1 MGIDLTPLQLDAFKE
16 IANIGGSNAAT
27 CLSQLVS
34 APIKIISPSMS
45 LVSLSNFIESFAVKK
60 EQMFVV
66 AKMEVLGGAPGNML
80 LILNYNDASYIVDLL
95 LGRKRKNI
103 HEYEMDLV
111 EHQALKHVSI
121 LLAAS
126 YLYALSKFLRM
137 PIVPG
142 DPVLRSI
149 TIKETVEYILTPLAQ
164 VAYSGFLIRNKFIEA
179 SNNKLEGHLLY
190 LPYQQALDTILVII
204 NEKAGKGHKLP
215 LV

>member
-16 IANIGGSNAAT
+16 IANIGGNNAAT
-27 CLSQLVS
+27 CLSQLIS
-34 APIKIISPSMS
+34 APIKIVSPSMS
-45 LVSLSNFIESFAVKK
+45 LVSLSNFIESIATKND
-60 EQMFVV
+60 QMFVV

-80 LILNYNDASYIVDLL
+80 LILNYNDASHIVDLL

-149 TIKETVEYILTPLAQ
+149 TIRETVEYILTPLAQ
-164 VAYSGFLIRNKFIEA
+164 VAYSGFLIQNEFMEA
-179 SNNKLEGHLLY
+179 SNKLEGRLLY
-190 LPYQQALDTILVII
+190 LPYQQALDTILVVI
-204 NEKAGKGHKLP
+204 NEKAGKGRKLP
-215 LV
+215 F